1 MKTKLLLFFCALIIS
16 PAYSQVA
23 PYPDMSYDEFLCE
36 DELYKTQTICLNE
49 RIDEETFGTINQYS
63 FNYCIYEET
72 VLPAYNNFSY
82 SVPANA
88 LCPGVCCG
96 DGTYSIGQNGAY
108 DHIIN
113 RAAYYTID
121 LHCSNNPNNITITKV
136 NNNCWNVEYLALG
149 NYNFNLDVTVRHG
162 REIEGYYHCEDTNY
176 FYNCGQDRT
185 WKQFTVNIGSQ
196 FNCNEYDNNSC
207 NLMLNGGFEDMV
219 NCPTVIP
226 GYTEIALRDFNFEYL
241 NFWNE
246 ITNFQEPYF
255 YSACSDYFGDNV
267 NQGNSQ
273 FTEFPPQPLPSGD
286 NYIKFYT
293 DLWSMGQELNLCPN
307 QKYEFSFYGIKR
319 RTINPNKYLTIG
331 GLNTAAFPT
340 TSPTTNLS
348 TIYISD
354 ISLAWNQYSSIFTC
368 PAAFNAISISGNQ
381 IMIDNLSLIP
391 IDTLT
396 YTFTQNAID
405 CDSGNLTLNIPG
417 CYGPYDISMIV
428 NNDSLNFYQVMDG
441 HTIQIPLSSANN
453 TVTVESITNSTG
465 CTTILGVTDNIII
478 PNPGNAAFS
487 SSNFCFGESNTI
499 QFFGDQGEF
508 TLINDTTG
516 AFIHPSTGILSNV
529 TPNVNYIIEHTVCL
543 DHQYDTIMAILHDA
557 SFVSSD
563 ICDGGINSVS
573 ITGELNGTFSLL
585 PPSFGAQIN
594 TSTGI
599 LSSTSVGNSYEIQ
612 YVVGTQ
618 CADTTSVV
626 IQVNNMDDPTFVMAD
641 FCYNE
646 TNQVTITGTSGGTF
660 QLVNSTD
667 QTVIDSNTGELNNFN
682 PGNTYTIQYVTNGS
696 CPDSSTQTVNVIPLP
711 TVTLSGTSG
720 DLCVNDSLPLQ
731 FNFTGT
737 APWSIVLS
745 NSNNNSTL
753 SNIPSNSMTHFINEF
768 GTYTILS
775 VTDAFCT
782 NIGDTVNS
790 VEMTGDSIVLFANHQ
805 NGCSP
810 LEVSFWSNVSNKPFD
825 CVWNF
830 GDGTTLVDCDT
841 VTHIFTES
849 GNYFVQLT
857 VSSPQCATSAFLQNS
872 IEVYTDPSAAFSIDP
887 TNPSIM
893 HNSVQTNNQSLDAIN
908 STWMLNQSIV
918 SLNNEPLITFP
929 AIIQENELCLIV
941 ESVNHCFD
949 TTCKTIFVQDAS
961 LIYLPNA
968 FIPDN
973 DGLNDVFK
981 AEGSNLVYFELQI
994 FNRWGE
1000 KIFESKDISNGWDG
1014 TYNGNKAAIGV
1025 YSYRLLYR
1033 FTGEQGNHLINGH
1046 VTLIE

>member
-1 MKTKLLLFFCALIIS
+1 MKTKLLLFFGAFFFS
-16 PAYSQVA
+16 TAYSQVA

-49 RIDEETFGTINQYS
+49 RANEEMLTATSLSTCGYVES
-63 FNYCIYEET
+63 
-72 VLPAYNNFSY
+72 VLPAYNNVHDPVPPPLAATCNGICCFYGQEVIDATINITSY
-82 SVPANA
+82 
-88 LCPGVCCG
+88 
-96 DGTYSIGQNGAY
+96 Y
-108 DHIIN
+108 IIN
-113 RAAYYTID
+113 LICT
-121 LHCSNNPNNITITKV
+121 NNPLGVSITKV
-136 NNNCWNVEYLALG
+136 NTNCWNVNYLEQG
-149 NYNFNLDVTVRHG
+149 TFQFNLEINVRYG
-162 REIEGYYHCEDTNY
+162 REIGGFYCQDTT
-176 FYNCGQDRT
+176 FYNSCGEDRI
-185 WKQFTVNIGSQ
+185 WKQFSVQVGNQ
-196 FNCNEYDNNSC
+196 YPCNNYIESPC
-207 NLMLNGGFEDMV
+207 NLIQNGGFEDMI
-219 NCPTVIP
+219 NCPMDDP
-226 GYTEIALRDFNFEYL
+226 NQLDHFLRDQNFAYL
-241 NFWNE
+241 ENWHELANL
-246 ITNFQEPYF
+246 QEPYF
-255 YSACSDYFGDNV
+255 FSTCGDFFGE
-267 NQGNSQ
+267 QNSISQ
-273 FTEFPPQPLPSGD
+273 YRNYPQQPLPSGD
-286 NYIKFYT
+286 NYLFLKNSNMKF
-293 DLWSMGQELNLCPN
+293 GQFQDLCPN
-307 QKYEFSFYGIKR
+307 QKYTLSFFGVKGRGNYNSN
-319 RTINPNKYLTIG
+319 TLNLSFN
-331 GLNTAAFPT
+331 GLNIPSFPT
-340 TSPTTNLS
+340 TNNGINLTN
-348 TIYISD
+348 INVNNISFD
-354 ISLAWNQYSSIFTC
+354 WNFYSSNFTS
-368 PAAFNAISISGNQ
+368 PSAFNAISISGNQ

-391 IDTLT
+391 VDTLT

-405 CDSGNLTLNIPG
+405 CDSGNLILNIPG
-417 CYGPYDISMIV
+417 CYGPYDVSMIV

-478 PNPGNAAFS
+478 PNPGNASFT

-508 TLINDTTG
+508 NLVNDTTG

-563 ICDGGINSVS
+563 ICDGGINSVL

-585 PPSFGAQIN
+585 PPTFGAQIN
-594 TSTGI
+594 ATNGI
-599 LSSTSVGNSYEIQ
+599 LSGTTSGNSYEIQ
-612 YVVGTQ
+612 YIVGTQ
-618 CADTTSVV
+618 CADTTSVI
-626 IQVNNMDDPTFVMAD
+626 IQVNSIDDPSFITSD

-646 TNQVTITGTSGGTF
+646 TNQVTVTGTSGGTF

-682 PGNTYTIQYVTNGS
+682 SGNTYTIQYVTNGA

-745 NSNNNSTL
+745 NSGTNSTL
-753 SNIPSNSMTHFINEF
+753 SNIANNHFTHFIHEF
-768 GTYTILS
+768 GTYTVVS
-775 VTDAFCT
+775 VTDGFCT
-782 NIGDTVNS
+782 NVGDTLNS
-790 VEMTGDSIVLFANHQ
+790 IEITGDSIVLFANLQ

-810 LEVSFWSNVSNKPFD
+810 LEVSFWSNVTNQPFD

-830 GDGTTLVDCDT
+830 GDGSTLVDCDT
-841 VTHIFTES
+841 VTHIFNES
-849 GNYFVQLT
+849 GNYYVQLT
-857 VSSPQCATSAFLQNS
+857 VSSPQCATSAFLQS
-872 IEVYTDPSAAFSIDP
+872 AIEVYSDPIAAFAIDP

-893 HNSVQTNNQSLDAIN
+893 HNSVQTSNQSLDAIN

-918 SLNNEPLITFP
+918 SLDNEPLLTFP
-929 AIIQENELCLIV
+929 AVIQENELCLIV
-941 ESVNHCFD
+941 ESSNHCFD

-1000 KIFESKDISNGWDG
+1000 KIFESKDITNGWDG